1 MDGDTDQIL
10 LYNRVQETTE
20 LMADIDTRP
29 LESVQAAVSI
39 FDRGGDQNKLC
50 PHRNEEETISFL
62 TKELAACKLQLEV
75 RESQHKQATM
85 KIEALE
91 KAVRDL
97 SDQYEKDCMEAHMRI
112 VQLEA
117 ENIAIMSR
125 QAEADGDRGALREE
139 LAAAR
144 GELGD
149 ARASVAFVLRE
160 VEAMETR
167 AILERESTRDA
178 LTRILQL
185 NETVLSSAV
194 AAIRAEEERSVFF
207 QEAMTEFFDS
217 DRNLE
222 VIRRQVEMAKRMEA
236 ELLAKTVEVEYLR
249 SELKQVK
256 EIYESPAEGSSDATA
271 TGVTAAAGCSNLD
284 DRDQVQAA
292 CETTVRD
299 TEASNATTMVVTAVA
314 GCSNLEYHD
323 EVQAYAA
330 TVKDEE
336 PEAEFTFQ
344 HSPEECFVSEI
355 FRKDGRVTS
364 SSDVNKM
371 EIEISEDVVED
382 KQGGGAM
389 VQDKTVAGGN
399 SDAQETS
406 CLDAKISGED
416 HHAIK
421 LADGKNN
428 EAENKREPSE
438 SDGVLL
444 PKPTACQGHDDLL
457 LQGHEEAEADVSF
470 VLENSRDD
478 FQSARSDA
486 KDISITDPGHVAAAG
501 SQEQQAE
508 AAAAPTCVVDNE
520 IVSKDEDDGFYTKE
534 LEPEPGQRQQGGNN
548 KLDGYVLVS
557 RSSGDADAAARD
569 NDKQL
574 DAARAEISDLR
585 FSLEEAVRRAE
596 LAEESKAALERE
608 LKEELRRK
616 QERTPSWRC
625 APSDSEDGGGRPARG
640 GAPPTPTPTPA
651 RARPTPPPSHAP
663 GATPSRALRSAR
675 PGGEDMTPRCLTL
688 GKVLNMKYK

>member
-1 MDGDTDQIL
+1 
-10 LYNRVQETTE
+10 
-20 LMADIDTRP
+20 MADIDTRP

-125 QAEADGDRGALREE
+125 QAEADGERGALRAE

-144 GELGD
+144 GELGE

-207 QEAMTEFFDS
+207 QEATMEFFDS
-217 DRNLE
+217 DRNME

-256 EIYESPAEGSSDATA
+256 EIYVSPAEGSDAT
-271 TGVTAAAGCSNLD
+271 TTVVTAAAGCSNLD
-284 DRDQVQAA
+284 DRDWVQA
-292 CETTVRD
+292 CETTVKD
-299 TEASNATTMVVTAVA
+299 TEASDATTVGTAA

-323 EVQAYAA
+323 EVPAYAA

-336 PEAEFTFQ
+336 PEVEFTFQ

-371 EIEISEDVVED
+371 EIIEISEDVVED
-382 KQGGGAM
+382 KQGGDAM
-389 VQDKTVAGGN
+389 VQGTTVAGGN
-399 SDAQETS
+399 SNAQQTS

-421 LADGKNN
+421 LVDGKNN
-428 EAENKREPSE
+428 EAENDQEPAE
-438 SDGVLL
+438 PDGVLL
-444 PKPTACQGHDDLL
+444 PKPTACQGNDDLL
-457 LQGHEEAEADVSF
+457 LQDHDQDASF
-470 VLENSRDD
+470 VLESSRDD
-478 FQSARSDA
+478 IQSARSDA
-486 KDISITDPGHVAAAG
+486 KDISIAEPGNVATAG
-501 SQEQQAE
+501 SQEPRADAD
-508 AAAAPTCVVDNE
+508 AAAHTSTPREGKPDTYVVDNE
-520 IVSKDEDDGFYTKE
+520 IVSKEENDEFYTKE
-534 LEPEPGQRQQGGNN
+534 LEPEPEQGQQGE
-548 KLDGYVLVS
+548 KRLDGYVLVS
-557 RSSGDADAAARD
+557 RSGGDADADAAAAR
-569 NDKQL
+569 DKQL
-574 DAARAEISDLR
+574 DAARSEISDLR

-616 QERTPSWRC
+616 QQRTPSWRR

-640 GAPPTPTPTPA
+640 GAPPTPTPA